1 MAFECQYC
9 GKHLT
14 RRHYLNCHLRRFHKD
29 QLQSKSNF
37 LSSLP
42 TKVSTCLEPLEPLES
57 SLAKVDWYL
66 KKLCPTKTESGDV
79 SEPGKFTGSMPYIEP
94 PARHIEKLWTE
105 KNGDVEGSEKK
116 KKRKRNWGINRRE
129 YNKKL
134 RLAGKLPS
142 VWEQS
147 TDQKGLGPLSDD
159 EVDEHED
166 DEGDIF
172 SSGGEDTSDADN
184 ADEEGDSEDDAEK
197 SDTDIAFDYIL
208 DEAREKLN
216 QAENPTDELFRH
228 IFRSEYRRYVI
239 LLRHLR
245 KSETH
250 KKIMATVKDVK
261 YRDGDFEYNEALD
274 EGIRLRRKLL
284 DRMVPSLASETDDEE
299 DEC

>member
-1 MAFECQYC
+1 MTFICHHC
-9 GKHLT
+9 GKELSRQQRLDSHIA
-14 RRHYLNCHLRRFHKD
+14 HFHSGEDGEQCHD
-29 QLQSKSNF
+29 
-37 LSSLP
+37 
-42 TKVSTCLEPLEPLES
+42 EES
-57 SLAKVDWYL
+57 STMI
-66 KKLCPTKTESGDV
+66 CPEKYCSGDM
-79 SEPGKFTGSMPYIEP
+79 PGVAGFSGSPPYIEP
-94 PARHIEKLWTE
+94 PVRHVEKLWTE
-105 KNGDVEGSEKK
+105 KNADVEGSAKK
-116 KKRKRNWGINRRE
+116 KQRRRNWGISRKE

-166 DEGDIF
+166 DKGDIF

-184 ADEEGDSEDDAEK
+184 AEEGDSENDDEK

-228 IFRSEYRRYVI
+228 LFRGEYRRYVI

-250 KKIMATVKDVK
+250 KKIMATVKEVK

-284 DRMVPSLASETDDEE
+284 DRMVPSLSSETDDEE